1 MEWNLD
7 GKKFRR
13 VHRPL
18 IYLLRTGWTGF
29 MFCSALWGITDGL
42 SDLSFLTW
50 GDSPVEVFAICFV
63 IFWFVLVGTFVSIGL
78 SGLCTVHISRNGVK
92 MKFVGIP
99 IRDLDVTEVKTVVK
113 VYIRDSARLVL
124 LTQSA
129 EELRDLSRSF
139 AEKRKLRHSDLRM
152 KDHTRT
158 PDGQVKRYVARNLL
172 KNRFWMEWS
181 REAEQELRK
190 NLTTTIFIV

>member
-13 VHRPL
+13 EHRPL
-18 IYLLRTGWTGF
+18 IYLLRIGWTGF
-29 MFCSALWGITDGL
+29 MFCSALWGII

-99 IRDLDVTEVKTVVK
+99 IRDLNVTEVKTVVK

-139 AEKRKLRHSDLRM
+139 AEKRKAHLSSENGNKKHWECRSTPNVEQ
-152 KDHTRT
+152 TRC
-158 PDGQVKRYVARNLL
+158 N
-172 KNRFWMEWS
+172 
-181 REAEQELRK
+181 
-190 NLTTTIFIV
+190 